1 MKLLTGRVIYSLL
14 FYILAILLII
24 VSKPT
29 MIFDS
34 SGSIMPFG
42 VGLTDEGK
50 EKTIFSIG
58 VFVIV
63 LAIVSFYIFAVLDVI
78 FSSKT

>member
-1 MKLLTGRVIYSLL
+1 MKFLTGRVIYSLL
-14 FYILAILLII
+14 FYTLAILLII
-24 VSKPT
+24 VSKPH
-29 MIFDS
+29 MIFER

-50 EKTIFSIG
+50 EKTIFSLG

-63 LAIVSFYIFAVLDVI
+63 LAIVSFYLFAVLDVV
-78 FSSKT
+78 FSAKN